1 MRSNLSARPPWSA
14 SLFSAWRRGR
24 QTSDLSANSYN
35 APARKDQLALL
46 PTLKIPVPIR
56 SRLRPSEIFKT
67 SALKKRIRE
76 EAERQRRAGVIPQ
89 VTPEQLNEM
98 RLRHGMGGDILQS
111 DIEVLAAN
119 QLIGEQL
126 EGRKAMEALA
136 FQSWA
141 NKNLSKPPGY
151 ENKEIKLNG
160 ERSPIATWL
169 AETLRTLLPQ
179 IIQRGWASEDAIDID
194 SMEKRLRAAARTTH
208 CQVSAPRQVCAWV
221 RVPS

>member
-1 MRSNLSARPPWSA
+1 VRKRSA
-14 SLFSAWRRGR
+14 SAGR
-24 QTSDLSANSYN
+24 
-35 APARKDQLALL
+35 
-46 PTLKIPVPIR
+46 
-56 SRLRPSEIFKT
+56 
-67 SALKKRIRE
+67 
-76 EAERQRRAGVIPQ
+76 GVIPQ
-89 VTPEQLNEM
+89 VSPERLNEV
-98 RLRHGMGGDILQS
+98 RLRHRMGGDILQS